1 MKVSPRYPILLI
13 VFGSLSLAVGVDAA
27 PSQND
32 STVTEIRQLYE
43 DGSYSNAELEGRRL
57 LDQPDI
63 SDSLR
68 IQVEKIV
75 AFSLIAQDKPQFAE
89 SHFWSILQRD
99 SSFNLDPELISP
111 KILSIFRK
119 VRESFFGERRSLS
132 PVERGP
138 LLANGATY
146 RTIVFPGWEQLY
158 QGRTKSGY
166 ALLSAG
172 ALEVLLTV
180 YCDAQRRSARDSYLQ
195 ASTTELAARRYT
207 KYNNFYKAEIYSA
220 AAFGLTYLLSEVEV
234 LTFGRDSDKFSAAIS
249 PSHSTAVLSLNFRF

>member
-43 DGSYSNAELEGRRL
+43 EGSYSTAELEGRRFL
-57 LDQPDI
+57 EQPGVD
-63 SDSLR
+63 DSVR
-68 IQVEKIV
+68 IQVEKFV
-75 AFSLIAQDKPQFAE
+75 AFSLIAQDKPKFAE

-99 SSFNLDPELISP
+99 SSFNLDPELTSP
-111 KILSIFRK
+111 KILTIFRK
-119 VRESFFGERRSLS
+119 VRENFFADRRPSS
-132 PVERGP
+132 AERGT
-138 LLANGATY
+138 LLSTGATY

-166 ALLSAG
+166 ALLSTG
-172 ALEVLLTV
+172 TVEVVLMV
-180 YCDAQRRSARDSYLQ
+180 YSDIQRRSAHDSYLQ
-195 ASTTELAARRYT
+195 ASTTELAASRYT
-207 KYNNFYKAEIYSA
+207 KYNNFYKAEVYSA

-234 LTFGRDSDKFSAAIS
+234 LTFAHDTNKFSATIS
-249 PSHSTAVLSLNFRF
+249 SSHSTAVLSLNLCF